1 MADDLARKLNCINP
15 DYKASVIAVHC
26 NDNNSSIE
34 TVPINRTIAP
44 LTTSQTDPNNL
55 LNNYEYNKLIA
66 NHAVI
71 LMNIP
76 SNNANLIVDPTNL
89 IIGVY
94 QNNKIKILN
103 PIEKNSFSLSRN
115 FLGDVFINGFDG
127 FMYPVQY
134 LDSYFDN
141 CDLSFDELTNLYG
154 IEAQNKAYDSI
165 KNLDVEWDIKLA
177 KRRNFKESLKTTG
190 TEKLVEIQPV
200 GTEKLVDFQPGGHKT
215 YDTPVGTKKLG
226 YYNPE
231 EFPKQ
236 GDGKNG
242 LMQHKGTQKRVD
254 KNIKQQQAKNTYD
267 YEKNEDR

>member
-1 MADDLARKLNCINP
+1 MADDFARKINYINP

-26 NDNNSSIE
+26 SDNNAYLD
-34 TVPINRTIAP
+34 TVPISKALSP
-44 LTTSQTDPNNL
+44 LTTSQTNPNNL

-103 PIEKNSFSLSRN
+103 PMEKNSFSLSRN

-190 TEKLVEIQPV
+190 TEKLVN
-200 GTEKLVDFQPGGHKT
+200 FQPRGYKT

-231 EFPKQ
+231 EFPKHE
-236 GDGKNG
+236 DEKNG

-254 KNIKQQQAKNTYD
+254 KNIKQQQAKNTYN